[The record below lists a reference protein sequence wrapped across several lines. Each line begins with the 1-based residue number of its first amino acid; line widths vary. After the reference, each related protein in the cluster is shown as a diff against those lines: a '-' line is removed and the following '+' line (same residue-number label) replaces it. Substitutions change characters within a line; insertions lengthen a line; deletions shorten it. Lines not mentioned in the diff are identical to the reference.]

1 VHKLR
6 PAFTL
11 IEILIATALLSVVLI
26 GLYSSLDTQRRSVDI
41 IKKNLDRS
49 VNHDRVIMVL
59 YNDILSSDG
68 NITIKKGE
76 KDTICIENTRNS
88 LYELDSAKVCWLVLK
103 EDNTLVRIEGND
115 YRLPLGLEDTVEIDR
130 VLKGVKLFDITRK
143 KGNILAV
150 IQEPRK
156 EPYSFLLQGIK
167 QPPKPLNHKK
177 EIKPVKGQN
186 TNKDKNKTNDGGIPP
201 EGNPDLFRR

>member
-1 VHKLR
+1 MSKKLR

-11 IEILIATALLSVVLI
+11 IEILIATTLLSIVLI
-26 GLYSSLDTQRRSVDI
+26 GLYGSLDTQRRSVDI
-41 IKKNLDRS
+41 IKKSLDRS
-49 VNHDRVIMVL
+49 VDHDRVIMVL

-68 NITIKKGE
+68 NLTIKKGE
-76 KDTICIENTRNS
+76 KDTLCIQNTRNS

-103 EDNTLVRIEGND
+103 EDNTLIRIEGND

-167 QPPKPLNHKK
+167 KPPKPPKPKKVRPKK
-177 EIKPVKGQN
+177 EIKP
-186 TNKDKNKTNDGGIPP
+186 TKDSNKTKDMY
-201 EGNPDLFRR
+201 